1 MPRFILRG
9 SATPVD
15 DFKESRIRFV
25 DPTKPYRKSGRM
37 GHPAAAM
44 EPMRALRIEG
54 QSSGA

>member
-44 EPMRALRIEG
+44 EPMRALRIE
-54 QSSGA
+54 